1 MGGLGW
7 DVLPTRKALSIVLVS
22 VHIPN
27 KLANSTVIISI
38 VPSTS
43 VVIFF
48 WSPGFSQVMLHNPR

>member
-1 MGGLGW
+1 MW

-27 KLANSTVIISI
+27 KLANSTIIISI

-48 WSPGFSQVMLHNPR
+48 WSPGFSQVMLHTPR